1 MKEKIY
7 TIPLNDAVNAQDE
20 CPFCFIERKLE
31 RDTLDFVLGNS
42 SSYMESDVREDTD
55 KAGFCRTHFQKM
67 FDYGNTLGN
76 AWILKTHYERKQK
89 ELQAIFK
96 AHTHAKAGFKLFGKQ
111 PETTNGIIDWIN
123 KEKTS
128 CYICDKID
136 YNMERYFH
144 TFFALLKEPE
154 FRQRVENS
162 KGFCLHHFAQ
172 LLEMAE
178 ERLPNSQREWFYP
191 TVFGLMEEH
200 LIRVKEDLD
209 WFVGMF
215 DYRQQGADWKNS
227 KDAVPRTMQKLRGS
241 YPSDPPYK
249 AEK

>member
-1 MKEKIY
+1 
-7 TIPLNDAVNAQDE
+7 
-20 CPFCFIERKLE
+20 
-31 RDTLDFVLGNS
+31 
-42 SSYMESDVREDTD
+42 
-55 KAGFCRTHFQKM
+55 
-67 FDYGNTLGN
+67 
-76 AWILKTHYERKQK
+76 
-89 ELQAIFK
+89 
-96 AHTHAKAGFKLFGKQ
+96 LFGKKK
-111 PETTNGIIDWIN
+111 PSETEPYW
-123 KEKTS
+123 KRLQEKDGH

-154 FRQRVENS
+154 FRQRVEAS

-172 LLEMAE
+172 LMEMAE
-178 ERLPNSQREWFYP
+178 ERLPNAQREWFYP
-191 TVFGLMEEH
+191 TVMGLMEDN

-241 YPSDPPYK
+241 YPADPTFK